1 MAVINKGIVKMNN
14 IIKDTKKLDSQ
25 IAHTANLA
33 TSVSAKVRR
42 LDLAR
47 SRVSESQQR
56 VHDLIDLQLCGQ
68 GVTTA
73 IVEEDYE
80 VAAAHISRFLAMD
93 LQLIKRTADDVQGSE
108 SSISESVRT
117 LEAGANEM
125 REITVRRFEEA
136 VKKDDLASVERF
148 FKIFPLLGH
157 HHDGIEKFSKYICTK
172 LAAKN
177 QKELKTAMDIA
188 KADKRVHLAYADAMT
203 SLLEN
208 SARVIEVNQPIVEA
222 YYGHGYLMEMLK
234 ILQRQCD
241 SDVKNLFNEFI
252 KNRQIDRRK
261 EQINEVF
268 SRNSNTSS
276 SSSTLGHYRMNSG
289 GSIDKLNP
297 NDIDGTIAEIAIM
310 HSRVELYF
318 RFMKRRV
325 SMDIEESSGEQL
337 STKEKLENL
346 NKFLQNSD
354 LRRQAQELLGT
365 YLLFERY
372 FMEESVLKAIA
383 LDVHDSGQLSSSM
396 VDDVFFI
403 LRKSIRRSLTTM
415 SVNGTCAV
423 INNAAACVDN
433 DFVNALKS
441 QLQQGYPSGYID
453 LAQAYSAIQNTLQ
466 QGKIHSSDS
475 EKARINFLVY
485 LNNADISTEYI
496 DTLWRTMEQEITGAY
511 PTMTSVEKQMIDS
524 CLSELKS
531 VRDTLKACV
540 DFGMQQL
547 RSSAINPRLHPWVD
561 QYLSYKHQLTE
572 EELAAYEAGETFV
585 QFLIVQI
592 DGLLNTFK
600 PCLTSRNYDALI
612 SIVASELTTRLE
624 RAIKKCVFNRSGGLV
639 LDQEVRALGAYL
651 TSATSWFVRDKMTR
665 LTQIATILN
674 LEKVSEIN
682 EYWNPQHSTELTSWR
697 ISQNEVKTILTL
709 RTDFRMEDIKRI
721 RLQ

>member
-1 MAVINKGIVKMNN
+1 MTLTSDIDFSSSENVNKILYIIKFEEENLNHNLNDLLAKQCKIEAYMAGINKGIARMNR
-14 IIKDTKKLDSQ
+14 IINDTKKLDCQ
-25 IAHTANLA
+25 IAHTANLV

-47 SRVSESQQR
+47 SRASDSQQR

-80 VAAAHISRFLAMD
+80 VAAGHINRFLAMD
-93 LQLIKRTADDVQGSE
+93 LQLLKRTADDVQGSE
-108 SSISESVRT
+108 SSITESVRI
-117 LEAGANEM
+117 LESGAIEM

-157 HHDGIEKFSKYICTK
+157 HMEGIEKFSKYICTK

-177 QKELKTAMDIA
+177 QKELRNAMDIA

-222 YYGHGYLMEMLK
+222 YYGHGYLLDMLT

-241 SDVKNLFNEFI
+241 VDVKNLINEFV

-261 EQINEVF
+261 KLVNEIF
-268 SRNSNTSS
+268 SRNSNSCSATSN
-276 SSSTLGHYRMNSG
+276 LGHYRMNSG
-289 GSIDKLNP
+289 GAIEKLSP
-297 NDIDGTIAEIAIM
+297 KDIDATIVEITIM

-325 SMDIEESSGEQL
+325 AMDIEECSDDCN
-337 STKEKLENL
+337 TINDKLQNL
-346 NKFLQNSD
+346 NNLLQNSD
-354 LRRQAQELLGT
+354 LRRHAQELLGT

-372 FMEESVLKAIA
+372 FMEESVLKAIG

-403 LRKSIRRSLTTM
+403 LRKSIRRSLTSM

-423 INNAAACVDN
+423 INNAAACLDH

-441 QLQQGYPSGYID
+441 HLQQGYPSGYID
-453 LAQAYSAIQNTLQ
+453 LAQAYSAIQNSLQ
-466 QGKIHSSDS
+466 QGKIHSSDN
-475 EKARINFLVY
+475 EKARVNFLVY

-496 DTLWRTMEQEITGAY
+496 DTLWRTMEQEIAGAY
-511 PTMTSVEKQMIDS
+511 PSMTMVEKQLIES

-547 RSSAINPRLHPWVD
+547 KSSAINPRLHPWVD
-561 QYLSYKHQLTE
+561 QYLTHKHQLTE
-572 EELAAYEAGETFV
+572 MSCWCAIPITMWCLSQMKRDPILSYSV
-585 QFLIVQI
+585 YKWRPR
-592 DGLLNTFK
+592 GLKCLML
-600 PCLTSRNYDALI
+600 PCSVRCIYKIKTSVI
-612 SIVASELTTRLE
+612 I
-624 RAIKKCVFNRSGGLV
+624 CHCMH
-639 LDQEVRALGAYL
+639 QC
-651 TSATSWFVRDKMTR
+651 
-665 LTQIATILN
+665 ILN
-674 LEKVSEIN
+674 MSLLCI
-682 EYWNPQHSTELTSWR
+682 
-697 ISQNEVKTILTL
+697 
-709 RTDFRMEDIKRI
+709 
-721 RLQ
+721 